1 MVRLGGVEIRLA
13 QGEIGCRVC
22 GVQGRHGKMQ
32 DTVIARVRNPQVSL
46 GIDRDAARAVHGV
59 LGYAAR
65 VGRTRGKIRLT
76 VYSIRLDPG
85 GVGER
90 LGKAEDAAVAE
101 VGNVEIACDGIY
113 RDTERK
119 AESIGSNAIL
129 VRLLGVWLTQY
140 DGRGVAILE
149 GGGAGPAEDTMIGGI
164 GHVQVAIVIHRDCLR
179 RRKGRSA
186 DHVNAVL
193 AEVGLPQR
201 AVSRKG

>member
-1 MVRLGGVEIRLA
+1 
-13 QGEIGCRVC
+13 
-22 GVQGRHGKMQ
+22 
-32 DTVIARVRNPQVSL
+32 VSL

-59 LGYAAR
+59 LGSSPR
-65 VGRTRGKIRLT
+65 VAGRRAKTRLPVSSTGPA
-76 VYSIRLDPG
+76 PG
-85 GVGER
+85 GVGDG
-90 LGKAEDAAVAE
+90 LGKAGTGPVPDVGKVEMAGDGTSGDA
-101 VGNVEIACDGIY
+101 
-113 RDTERK
+113 ERK
-119 AESIGSNAIL
+119 AESLGSNGIL

-179 RRKGRSA
+179 RRKGRSS